1 MRKFLPALLLVLAAC
16 WGVWRIA
23 HDVTPH
29 PSVGDGRLH
38 QVAPGVL
45 VHRAFATNAGVVVAG
60 ESLLLVDAHASRQG
74 GVALERAIS
83 RISPHPITHLLLTG
97 ASTLHGGGATAFDQ
111 VELVATDAAAA
122 ALERPGAHDP
132 LKHLGLPTRER
143 TSVPAPTRRVG
154 ERGALELSGITVELR
169 DVSTPQSPGATLVW
183 LPQARVLFAG
193 DVLTTHGLPWTGEP
207 LSDTAIDAGGSW
219 KEALDVI
226 RAWRPEVLV
235 PAHGPVLVGEQ
246 VIAQRVDLVARVL
259 DAAASAA
266 RTAGVAPVE
275 EALPAVLATLAPVLD
290 PLQLDESLLSRR
302 QLALAVLA
310 STRDSGWHSLEPEP
324 VPKVARGD
332 ALKVLDGA
340 DAQAA
345 LLRARDLVDDRNVP
359 LAVTVLEEQLQRTPS
374 AAHFNGL
381 LADML
386 MTHALEAGS
395 AADAAAAASR
405 ALEAA
410 RRELALTAREPL
422 ASLTLGCLSTW
433 GAAITGESMSA
444 AIAHL
449 ETALTSDALDGT
461 HRRRAAWCLS
471 RAHAVEGRGSTSDAW
486 LQAWLPAPV
495 RPAFP
500 LLASRLRALP

>member
-1 MRKFLPALLLVLAAC
+1 MRKFLPALLLTLAAC
-16 WGVWRIA
+16 WGVWHLA
-23 HDVTPH
+23 HDVADH
-29 PSVGDGRLH
+29 PAVGDGRLRP
-38 QVAPGVL
+38 VAPGVL
-45 VHRAFATNAGVVVAG
+45 VHRAFATNAGVVVTG

-74 GVALERAIS
+74 GVTLEREVA
-83 RISPHPITHLLLTG
+83 RLSPYPVTHLMLTG
-97 ASTLHGGGATAFDQ
+97 ASPLHGAGAAAFPD
-111 VELVATDAAAA
+111 VELVATDRAAAA
-122 ALERPGAHDP
+122 IERAAPDALVT
-132 LKHLGLPTRER
+132 LGLPTRER
-143 TSVPAPTRRVG
+143 TSVPGPTRRVG
-154 ERGALELSGITVELR
+154 DREALELSGVRVELR
-169 DVSTPQSPGATLVW
+169 DVSTAQAPGATLVW
-183 LPQARVLFAG
+183 LPEKRVLFAG

-207 LSDTAIDAGGSW
+207 LSDTAIDAEGSW

-246 VIAQRVDLVARVL
+246 VIAERVDLVTRVL

-266 RTAGVAPVE
+266 RAAGVAPVE
-275 EALPAVLATLAPVLD
+275 EALPTMLATLAPVLD
-290 PLQLDESLLSRR
+290 PLKLDESLLSRR
-302 QLALAVLA
+302 QLALAMLA
-310 STRDSGWHSLEPEP
+310 STRDSGWRSLEPHP
-324 VPKVARGD
+324 VPRVARGD

-340 DAQAA
+340 DTQVA
-345 LLRARDLVDDRNVP
+345 LLRARDLVADRDVP
-359 LAVTVLEEQLQRTPS
+359 LAVSVLEEQLQRTPN

-386 MTHALEAGS
+386 MTHVLATDT

-433 GAAITGESMSA
+433 GAAVTGESMSA

-449 ETALTSDALDGT
+449 ETALTSDELDGV
-461 HRRRAAWCLS
+461 HRRRAAWCLA
-471 RAHAVEGRGSTSDAW
+471 RAHAVEGRVETSDEW